1 MKQLLSKRG
10 VIFILT
16 WGLFLGSILAGYS
29 QEKVDSLSVVEMK
42 DGSINTGKI
51 ISQDTALLILET
63 KNGTLQLKQ
72 GEVKSNQL
80 LPASRFRNGVYWPE
94 SPHTSRHFWG
104 PSGYGLKKGEGY
116 YQNIGIMFNQVSYG
130 LTDNF
135 TMGIGIAPTFLI
147 GAPAEFTPIWLTPKI
162 TFPYKNGKGGFGV
175 GAIYSG
181 FLGEL
186 GNGFGVL
193 YGVNTFGGRDKQVTV
208 GIGYG
213 YSSENGLGS
222 SPSFS
227 VSGLWRTSRKWSVV
241 TENYYIN
248 SGSEGFGLI
257 SLGGRYS
264 AKRLA
269 IDAGGFIPLNL
280 LFWDSPIILPWLGIA
295 IPFK

>member
-1 MKQLLSKRG
+1 MKHLLSKRS

-16 WGLFLGSILAGYS
+16 CCLFWVPVLEGYA
-29 QEKVDSLSVVEMK
+29 QEKMDSLSVIEMK

-51 ISQDTALLILET
+51 ISQDTASITLET
-63 KNGTLQLKQ
+63 KNGTLQLKL

-130 LTDNF
+130 FTDNF
-135 TMGIGIAPTFLI
+135 TMGIGIVPMFLFGF
-147 GAPAEFTPIWLTPKI
+147 GAEITPVWITPKLN
-162 TFPYKNGKGGFGV
+162 FPYKNGKGGFGV
-175 GAIYSG
+175 GAIYYS

-186 GNGFGVL
+186 GDGVGVV
-193 YGVNTFGGRDKQVTV
+193 YGVNTFGERDKQVTL

-227 VSGLWRTSRKWSVV
+227 VSGLWRTSKKWSLV

-257 SLGGRYS
+257 SFGGRYS

-280 LFWDSPIILPWLGIA
+280 FFDNPIILPWLGIA

>member
-1 MKQLLSKRG
+1 MKQLLSKQS

-16 WGLFLGSILAGYS
+16 CCLLWVLVLEGYA
-29 QEKVDSLSVVEMK
+29 QEKMDSLSVVEMK
-42 DGSINTGKI
+42 DGSIYTGTI
-51 ISQDTALLILET
+51 ISQDAAFMTLET

-72 GEVKSNQL
+72 AEVKSNQI

-130 LTDNF
+130 LTDHF
-135 TMGIGIAPTFLI
+135 TMGIGIAPIFLVR
-147 GAPAEFTPIWLTPKI
+147 APVEFTPIWLTPKLN
-162 TFPYKNGKGGFGV
+162 FPYKNGKGAFGV
-175 GAIYSG
+175 GAIYYS

-186 GNGFGVL
+186 GNGVGVV
-193 YGVNTFGGRDKQVTV
+193 YGVNTFGGKDKQVTL

-227 VSGLWRTSRKWSVV
+227 LSGLWRTSRKWSLV

-257 SLGGRYS
+257 SMGGRYS

-280 LFWDSPIILPWLGIA
+280 FFDNPIILPWLGIA